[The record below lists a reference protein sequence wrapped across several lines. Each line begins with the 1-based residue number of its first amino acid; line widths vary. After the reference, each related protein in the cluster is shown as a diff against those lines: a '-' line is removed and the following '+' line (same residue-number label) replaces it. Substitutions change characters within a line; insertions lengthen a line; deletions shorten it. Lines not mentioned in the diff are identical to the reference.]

1 MMNQRKSALTDL
13 VQTEGRKVMYEVT
26 IRLYLGGTRRPD
38 RYWHDLYGNNNN
50 NQTFTK
56 YFYSIQQTQLKSD
69 YQPNDYDIKNAA
81 KTFDVS
87 LHWKV
92 LKKFCGLKKS
102 DELYKKLKKV
112 AKMRNNVTHPN
123 TDDDMSVSDATD
135 KINELWKLCIDILN
149 ILQERI
155 PYGNLTS
162 VKNDV
167 KNSFITILKELENKD
182 EQTNRGM
189 TPSST
194 NDRLYPM
201 MAPSSTNDRLY
212 PMVAPSST
220 NDRLYRGMAP
230 SSTNDRLYPMV
241 APSSTND
248 RLYPMVAP
256 SSTNDRLYR
265 GMAPSS
271 TNDRLYPGMAP
282 SSTNDRLYRGMAPS
296 STNDRLYRGM
306 AMSATRPASIR
317 TSVGTQEEEEEE
329 GLSSLSKVA
338 IGVGVAGAGI
348 LALGAL
354 ANHLSNGSQDKKEEP
369 NRNRTSSNKEECSV
383 M

>member
-1 MMNQRKSALTDL
+1 MMNQRKSALNHL

-26 IRLYLGGTRRPD
+26 IRLYQGGTRRPD

-194 NDRLYPM
+194 NDRLYPI
-201 MAPSSTNDRLY
+201 
-212 PMVAPSST
+212 
-220 NDRLYRGMAP
+220 
-230 SSTNDRLYPMV
+230 V

-265 GMAPSS
+265 
-271 TNDRLYPGMAP
+271 GMAP